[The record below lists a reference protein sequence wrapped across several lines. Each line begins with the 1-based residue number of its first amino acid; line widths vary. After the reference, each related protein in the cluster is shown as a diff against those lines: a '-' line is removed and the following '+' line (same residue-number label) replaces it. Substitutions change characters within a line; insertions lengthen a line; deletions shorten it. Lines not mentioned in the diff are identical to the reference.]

1 MKHAHEHQV
10 AYWAPFVAVA
20 AAVVVGVVVV
30 FAAYVDHKVAP
41 VGEYVAQVYGAP
53 APQAAVK
60 QEAAKVAA
68 ARQVQ

>member
-1 MKHAHEHQV
+1 
-10 AYWAPFVAVA
+10 
-20 AAVVVGVVVV
+20 VV

-41 VGEYVAQVYGAP
+41 VGEYVAQVYGAQ